1 VSYELK
7 IALRFLIKGRAQTIF
22 ILFGIA
28 LGVAVQIFLGNLI
41 TSLQISLIDSTI
53 GNSPHIVVL
62 REVDEITKLLNAST
76 GSDLRGN
83 YPAYTKNLENWQP
96 LADQLEA
103 ESGVK
108 AVSPLLQGSGII
120 RESGKTIPVQLKGIQ
135 LEKGDKIYHI
145 TSRLIAG
152 NAKLEGN
159 SAYIGTTLAKDLG
172 VAPGGS
178 INVLL
183 PSGTTSQLTVA
194 GVFDL
199 QNKNSNAS
207 LIFLDLKRAQSLYG
221 SENAVTSIEVQ
232 INDPFIADTIAYG
245 WKEKFSGIS
254 LENWKDQ
261 NSQLLT
267 ALTSQSS
274 SSYTI
279 QFFVIVAVTFGI
291 ASVLAVSVVQKS
303 KQIGILK
310 AMGATRK
317 SAARIFIYQ
326 GFMLGLAGS
335 LFGTGFGILLLSAF
349 GSANTTFAITV
360 DPKSILLIVFISVA
374 AGTISSL
381 IPARNSSTL
390 NPMEAI
396 RNG

>member
-1 VSYELK
+1 MSYEFK
-7 IALRFLIKGRAQTIF
+7 IALRFLIRGRAQTIF

-41 TSLQISLIDSTI
+41 TSLQVSLIDSTI

-62 REVDEITKLLNAST
+62 REEDAITKMLNSST

-83 YPAYTKNLENWQP
+83 YPTYTKNLENWQ
-96 LADQLEA
+96 LVANELQGET
-103 ESGVK
+103 GVK
-108 AVSPLLQGSGII
+108 AVSPIMQGSAIV
-120 RESGKTIPVQLKGIQ
+120 RESGKVLPVQIKGIQ
-135 LEKGDKIYHI
+135 FENGDKIYHL
-145 TSRLIAG
+145 SSHLVSGDAR
-152 NAKLEGN
+152 LEGS
-159 SAYIGTTLAKDLG
+159 SAMIGKTLAKDLG
-172 VAPGGS
+172 VSPGGS

-183 PSGTTSQLTVA
+183 PGGVTTQFTISGI
-194 GVFDL
+194 FDL
-199 QNKNSNAS
+199 KNEASNTG
-207 LIFLDLKRAQSLYG
+207 LIFLDLKRAQNLYG
-221 SENAVTSIEVQ
+221 SENAVSSIEVQ
-232 INDPFIADTIAYG
+232 LNDPFSADVVSAQ
-245 WKEKFSGIS
+245 WKNKYSGIS
-254 LENWKDQ
+254 LENWKEQ
-261 NSQLLT
+261 NSQLLV

-326 GFMLGLAGS
+326 GLLLGLLGS
-335 LFGTGFGILLLSAF
+335 IFGSGFGILLLQAF
-349 GSANTTFAITV
+349 GSANSTFTITV
-360 DPKSILLIVFISVA
+360 DPKSVLFIMAISIA
-374 AGTISSL
+374 AGAISSL
-381 IPARNSSTL
+381 IPARNSSML

>member
-1 VSYELK
+1 MSYELK
-7 IALRFLIKGRAQTIF
+7 IALRFLLKGKAQTIF

-41 TSLQISLIDSTI
+41 TSLQTSLIDSTI

-62 REVDEITKLLNAST
+62 REEDQVTKLINSSM

-83 YPAYTKNLENWQP
+83 YPTYTKNLENWQ
-96 LADQLEA
+96 LISDQLKLEN
-103 ESGVK
+103 GVK
-108 AVSPLLQGSGII
+108 AVSPIMQGSAIV
-120 RESGKTIPVQLKGIQ
+120 RESGKTLPVQLKGIQ
-135 LEKGDKIYHI
+135 LENGDKIYHL
-145 TSRLIAG
+145 SDRMVEGVAR
-152 NAKLEGN
+152 LEG
-159 SAYIGTTLAKDLG
+159 SGAVIGKTLAKDLG
-172 VAPGGS
+172 VGPGGS
-178 INVLL
+178 VNILL
-183 PSGTTSQLTVA
+183 PGGTTTQLTVS

-199 QNKNSNAS
+199 QNENSNS
-207 LIFLDLKRAQSLYG
+207 GLIFVDIKRAQKLYG
-221 SENAVTSIEVQ
+221 SENAVSSIEVQ
-232 INDPFIADTIAYG
+232 LNDPFSADVVANQ
-245 WKEKFSGIS
+245 WKEKYSGIS

-310 AMGATRK
+310 AMGSTKK

-326 GFMLGLAGS
+326 GFLLGLMGS
-335 LFGTGFGILLLSAF
+335 IVGSGFGILLLRAF
-349 GSANTTFAITV
+349 AGANTTFAITV
-360 DPKSILLIVFISVA
+360 DPKSILLIMFISVA

-381 IPARNSSTL
+381 IPARNSSML